1 MKYIWILI
9 ILLFMGKASAYQAYI
24 DNENA
29 VRSYI
34 NGNYFWIDDP
44 IRDEKYLISHGNG
57 AYLPSKYTS
66 LSRSGGSSVKIQI
79 PSSRDNIN
87 NGGYPYNRSEIVVGN
102 ALPLEQE
109 HWVRFS
115 VYLQSQF
122 PDPDDWFCF
131 FQVWQ
136 KDAGNPL
143 VGLFLTRDGRLKANI
158 KNNDYPSGAGLD
170 LYTDQNQIDKGK
182 WIDFVISF
190 RGSLDTD
197 GHLKIWRKLAT
208 SSCYESIVDVNNI
221 NIGKTY
227 LPSTGELAQELEVYP
242 KFGIY
247 RGGSDLNHQMW
258 FDEIKYNETGPL
270 FYNMPP
276 LCQ

>member
-1 MKYIWILI
+1 MKYISTLLI
-9 ILLFMGKASAYQAYI
+9 VLFAGQVSAYQAYI

-29 VRSYI
+29 FRIYE
-34 NGNYFWIDDP
+34 NGNNFWIDDLAENE
-44 IRDEKYLISHGNG
+44 RYLISHANG
-57 AYLPSKYTS
+57 SYLPTRYTS
-66 LSRSGGSSVKIQI
+66 LSRKGESSVKIQI

-87 NGGYPYNRSEIVVGN
+87 NSSYSYNRSEIVLGN

-109 HWVRFS
+109 HWVKFS
-115 VYLQSQF
+115 VFLQSQF

-143 VGLFLTRDGRLKANI
+143 LGLFLTTEGRLKVNI

-170 LYTDQNQIDKGK
+170 LYTDQNQIHKGK
-182 WIDFVISF
+182 WIDFVIGF

-197 GHLKIWRKLAT
+197 GHLKIWRKLST
-208 SSCYESIVDVNNI
+208 SACYESIVDVDNI

-227 LPSTGELAQELEVYP
+227 LPSTNEIAQELEVYP

-270 FYNMPP
+270 FYNTPP
-276 LCQ
+276 LCP